1 MSRDT
6 MPLSKK
12 ERRRVEREA
21 YRQVAREN
29 QREADGTAT
38 RERVATAM
46 EFIMEDW
53 QTRNNIISQTLTQML
68 GSEARYKSKYEIKEE
83 AMSRLYGVEP
93 SDDDSSDT
101 IIVDMD
107 ED

>member
-1 MSRDT
+1 

-12 ERRRVEREA
+12 ERLRVEREA

-38 RERVATAM
+38 RERVETAM
-46 EFIMEDW
+46 EYIMESW

-68 GSEARYKSKYEIKEE
+68 GSEKPYKSKYEIKEE
-83 AMSRLYGVEP
+83 AMSRLYGEEP
-93 SDDDSSDT
+93 SDSDDTSDT
-101 IIVDMD
+101 IVIDLD
-107 ED
+107 EED